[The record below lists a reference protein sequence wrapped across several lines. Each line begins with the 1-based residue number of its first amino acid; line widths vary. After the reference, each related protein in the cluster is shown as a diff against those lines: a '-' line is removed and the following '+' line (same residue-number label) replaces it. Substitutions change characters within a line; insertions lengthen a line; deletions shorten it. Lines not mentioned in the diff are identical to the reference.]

1 MKNYY
6 EILGINENS
15 SQDEIKKAY
24 RKLSKKYHPDVNPQ
38 GEEKFKEI
46 SEAYEHL
53 GDPQKKQQY
62 DNRKNNP
69 FGGGMDF
76 DIHSMFEQMMNGNR
90 RQQKVPDKVISIEM
104 TPVESYFGVEKEISY
119 NYSKICSPCDGSG
132 GSRGICPTCSG
143 QGFVMQK
150 MGSGAFQQI
159 FRTSCG
165 SCNGQGYHITKKC
178 NNCHGVGL
186 TKEVETLSVTIPKN
200 VDNGDF
206 MKVAGRGDFDR
217 TYKLRGDLI
226 LKVVMNKTDNFE
238 KVGMDLVNHI
248 TLNALQLIT
257 DDKILL
263 KHPDG
268 DLMISMPKNLN
279 SDKPLRILKKGY
291 RTDNGS
297 GDFYIRV
304 NVTNEMDISDE
315 IKNKIKSLLK
325 QTV

>member
-1 MKNYY
+1 
-6 EILGINENS
+6 
-15 SQDEIKKAY
+15 
-24 RKLSKKYHPDVNPQ
+24 
-38 GEEKFKEI
+38 
-46 SEAYEHL
+46 
-53 GDPQKKQQY
+53 
-62 DNRKNNP
+62 
-69 FGGGMDF
+69 
-76 DIHSMFEQMMNGNR
+76 
-90 RQQKVPDKVISIEM
+90 
-104 TPVESYFGVEKEISY
+104 
-119 NYSKICSPCDGSG
+119 
-132 GSRGICPTCSG
+132 
-143 QGFVMQK
+143 
-150 MGSGAFQQI
+150 
-159 FRTSCG
+159 
-165 SCNGQGYHITKKC
+165 
-178 NNCHGVGL
+178 VGL